1 MTSKAET
8 AVSQSLR
15 AILAPLTTGASIEH
29 AESLL
34 AFQTALEFFLLAEL
48 EWHDEAFDAFRFAV
62 ARKLA
67 HDEAE
72 FIGLA
77 LFISDQVW
85 TPIHLRLRLSPDADE
100 VVVLDCRV
108 GEPGDGK
115 FGLVRI
121 PYDSSRVT
129 KYLFHLPQRIESI
142 QWVYRA
148 ARG

>member
-8 AVSQSLR
+8 AASQSLR

-29 AESLL
+29 SESLL
-34 AFQTALEFFLLAEL
+34 AFQTALEFFLPPEL

-77 LFISDQVW
+77 LFISDQAW

-100 VVVLDCRV
+100 VSFSIAGLASLAMEKLDWS
-108 GEPGDGK
+108 EFPT
-115 FGLVRI
+115 I
-121 PYDSSRVT
+121 P
-129 KYLFHLPQRIESI
+129 
-142 QWVYRA
+142 A
-148 ARG
+148 G